1 MKFIP
6 PLAPT
11 PEAVFLLNA
20 GGASCYSKF
29 MRLFLFAFAAAFLC
43 AGVFGAQIGADES
56 RISAEVYVSSTH
68 GDDAND
74 GSRDKPLKT
83 FAKIP
88 KKDARIFLRK
98 GDVFYE
104 PLAGLENCVVDS
116 YGRGSKKPLVCGL
129 RIIKNPSAWENMG
142 GGIWRLDMDKTE
154 NFAGRNPPAKDRGKL
169 FNNIGGIYD
178 MSTDE
183 LHGRVLRKHSDLKE
197 DWDMIVSSEFRRE
210 KVTPETFRYLHL
222 KLGRNPAEFGS
233 LALIAYGNGISGL
246 RNCTVRN
253 VAIKGFG
260 RHGLTGCRGG
270 RIENLEIDLIG
281 GSVLVGFPNWVRLGN
296 GIEFWIN
303 SPSSGSNI
311 HNRVTGCVISRT
323 FDCGSTIQGRAQKG
337 KNVAEDI
344 VFTGNKYYRCRQAFE
359 HWLSG
364 GDAGRDPIEYKDCK
378 FVGNFA
384 WEMGDNGFNSPYLQD
399 LNFLSYDRKPAAM
412 TIRDNVCY
420 GAGAYAGTA
429 NRSSDFGGNTFYV
442 LRGKPLLVELRGG
455 KGKNLVVPANSE
467 EDIKKYREISGDS
480 TSKISIV
487 DESDAALRE
496 KLLGGDFKYVKK
508 ILKKA
513 ERETGKQK
521 EDI

>member
-1 MKFIP
+1 M
-6 PLAPT
+6 
-11 PEAVFLLNA
+11 
-20 GGASCYSKF
+20 
-29 MRLFLFAFAAAFLC
+29 C
-43 AGVFGAQIGADES
+43 AGAFGAQIGADES
-56 RISAEVYVSSTH
+56 GITAEAYVSSSR

-74 GSRDKPLKT
+74 GSRDRPFKT

-104 PLAGLENCVVDS
+104 PLSGLENCVVDS
-116 YGRGSKKPLVCGL
+116 YGRGKKPLVCGIKYL
-129 RIIKNPSAWENMG
+129 KNPSAWEDMG
-142 GGIWRLDMDKTE
+142 GGVWRLDMNKTE
-154 NFAGRNPPAKDRGKL
+154 NFGGRNPQVSGQTKL
-169 FNNIGGIYD
+169 VNNLGAIYD
-178 MSTDE
+178 SATDTV
-183 LHGRVLRKHSDLKE
+183 HGHKVKKLDMLKD
-197 DWDMIVSSEFRRE
+197 DWDFFAGEEYESKKINAESFRWLY
-210 KVTPETFRYLHL
+210 V
-222 KLGRNPAEFGS
+222 KLGRNPSSAGAELG
-233 LALIAYGNGISGL
+233 IVTYGNGISGL
-246 RNCTVRN
+246 KNCTVRN

-270 RIENLEIDLIG
+270 KIENLEIDLIG

-303 SPSSGSNI
+303 SPSSRSNI

-442 LRGKPLLVELRGG
+442 LRGKPLLVELRWG
-455 KGKNLVVPANSE
+455 KGGNLVIPANSE
-467 EDIKKYREISGDS
+467 EDIKKYREISGDA
-480 TSKISIV
+480 TSKITIV
-487 DESDAALRE
+487 DGSGDALRE
-496 KLLGGDFKYVKK
+496 KLLGGDFKYVRKF
-508 ILKKA
+508 LKK
-513 ERETGKQK
+513 TNN
-521 EDI
+521 

>member
-1 MKFIP
+1 MNFIP

-20 GGASCYSKF
+20 GGDSCYSKF

-56 RISAEVYVSSTH
+56 RIAAEVYVSSTH

-74 GSRDKPLKT
+74 GSRDKPFKT

-154 NFAGRNPPAKDRGKL
+154 NFAGRNP
-169 FNNIGGIYD
+169 
-178 MSTDE
+178 
-183 LHGRVLRKHSDLKE
+183 
-197 DWDMIVSSEFRRE
+197 
-210 KVTPETFRYLHL
+210 
-222 KLGRNPAEFGS
+222 AEFGS
-233 LALIAYGNGISGL
+233 LALITYGNGISGL
-246 RNCTVRN
+246 KNCTVRN

-480 TSKISIV
+480 TSKIAIV

>member
-1 MKFIP
+1 MKT
-6 PLAPT
+6 L
-11 PEAVFLLNA
+11 
-20 GGASCYSKF
+20 K
-29 MRLFLFAFAAAFLC
+29 FAAGALAASALAAC
-43 AGVFGAQIGADES
+43 ALQPSEADKYGADES
-56 RISAEVYVSSTH
+56 RIASEVYVSSTY

-359 HWLSG
+359 HFLTNRADGKS
-364 GDAGRDPIEYKDCK
+364 AYEDCR

-384 WEMGDNGFNSPYLQD
+384 WESGNNEFSTPEPRDN
-399 LNFLSYDRKPAAM
+399 NFLTYDRYRKGM
-412 TIRDNVCY
+412 VIRNNVCY
-420 GAGAYAGTA
+420 GSGIYAGTRGWA
-429 NRSSDFGGNTFYV
+429 TDFGDNVFYV
-442 LRGKPLLVELRGG
+442 EQGKH
-455 KGKNLVVPANSE
+455 NLVFVYPWGKQGLTIPANGE
-467 EDIKKYREISGDS
+467 ADIKKYRETIGDE
-480 TSKISIV
+480 TSKIIIV
-487 DESDAALRE
+487 PESEVESVRE
-496 KLLGGDFKYVKK
+496 ELLDGDFKYVKK
-508 ILKKA
+508 ILK
-513 ERETGKQK
+513 GKGR
-521 EDI
+521 

>member
-1 MKFIP
+1 
-6 PLAPT
+6 
-11 PEAVFLLNA
+11 
-20 GGASCYSKF
+20 
-29 MRLFLFAFAAAFLC
+29 MR
-43 AGVFGAQIGADES
+43 AQIGADES
-56 RISAEVYVSSTH
+56 RIAAEVYVSSTH

-74 GSRDKPLKT
+74 GSRDKPFKT

-154 NFAGRNPPAKDRGKL
+154 NFAGRNP
-169 FNNIGGIYD
+169 
-178 MSTDE
+178 
-183 LHGRVLRKHSDLKE
+183 
-197 DWDMIVSSEFRRE
+197 
-210 KVTPETFRYLHL
+210 
-222 KLGRNPAEFGS
+222 AEFGS
-233 LALIAYGNGISGL
+233 LALITYGNGISGL

-311 HNRVTGCVISRT
+311 HNRVAGCVISRT